1 MSIGAEIQMGK
12 RIFLY
17 HANGFAL
24 GGRIT
29 QPLEQEINSHAATAL
44 SIVGGLASAKADS
57 YRLKDLIS
65 YRSAHTYISGIQN
78 NDTRHSTV
86 VNTVVEDL
94 NILDVITA
102 DSVIGRLSST
112 HEDGQP
118 AKIIPLGSTFQNLK
132 IAGKPVEV
140 DLFDN
145 LFAHHST
152 HSSLVDHFL
161 GKCNSSDPC
170 AGFTPPTQLRYE
182 WGHPVANMPATLQ
195 ERLLAPPIPGW
206 QQSGSHLYCSLVRSV
221 REASPSGAVNAPP
234 VPYAHAIKIPDVG
247 RLYLGELTSSEDT
260 KRLTMMRLEL
270 GSPVVGSLAVAGLET
285 NGKWYP

>member
-1 MSIGAEIQMGK
+1 MSTGAEIQMGK

-29 QPLEQEINSHAATAL
+29 QPVEQEINSHAATAL
-44 SIVGGLASAKADS
+44 SIVGGLASAKAES

-78 NDTRHSTV
+78 SDTLHSTV
-86 VNTVVEDL
+86 VNTVIEDL

-102 DSVIGRLSST
+102 DSVVGRLSST

-145 LFAHHST
+145 LFAQHST

-161 GKCNSSDPC
+161 GKCPKDAPC
-170 AGFTPPTQLRYE
+170 AKSHPPSELRYE
-182 WGHPVANMPATLQ
+182 WGHPVADMPDTLK

-206 QQSGSHLYCSLVRSV
+206 QQSGANLYCNLVRTV
-221 REASPSGAVNAPP
+221 REASPSGTVNAPS
-234 VPYAHAIKIPDVG
+234 VPYSHAIRIPDVG
-247 RLYLGELTSSEDT
+247 RLYLGELTSSENT
-260 KRLTMMRLEL
+260 KRLTMIRLEL

>member
-1 MSIGAEIQMGK
+1 MGK

-29 QPLEQEINSHAATAL
+29 QPVEQEINSHAATAL
-44 SIVGGLASAKADS
+44 SIVGGLASAKAES

-78 NDTRHSTV
+78 SDTLHSTV

-102 DSVIGRLSST
+102 DSVVGRLSST

-140 DLFDN
+140 DLFDS

-161 GKCNSSDPC
+161 GKCPKNAPC
-170 AGFTPPTQLRYE
+170 ATSQPPSALRYE
-182 WGHPVANMPATLQ
+182 WGHPVAVMPDTLK

-206 QQSGSHLYCSLVRSV
+206 QQSGANLYCNLVRTV
-221 REASPSGAVNAPP
+221 REPSPSGTVNAPP
-234 VPYAHAIKIPDVG
+234 VPYSHAIKIPDVG

-260 KRLTMMRLEL
+260 KRLTMIRLEL

>member
-1 MSIGAEIQMGK
+1 MGK

-29 QPLEQEINSHAATAL
+29 QPVEQEINSHAATAL
-44 SIVGGLASAKADS
+44 SIVGGLASAKAES

-65 YRSAHTYISGIQN
+65 YRSAHTHISGIQN
-78 NDTRHSTV
+78 NETLHSTV

-140 DLFDN
+140 DLFDS
-145 LFAHHST
+145 LFAQHPT

-161 GKCNSSDPC
+161 GKCQSDAPC
-170 AGFTPPTQLRYE
+170 AGFHPPSELRYE
-182 WGHPVANMPATLQ
+182 WGHPVADMPVTLK

-206 QQSGSHLYCSLVRSV
+206 QQSGSHLYCNLVRSV
-221 REASPSGAVNAPP
+221 REPNPSGTVNASP
-234 VPYAHAIKIPDVG
+234 VPYSHAIRIPDVG
-247 RLYLGELTSSEDT
+247 RLYLGELSSSEDT
-260 KRLTMMRLEL
+260 KRLTMIRLEL
-270 GSPVVGSLAVAGLET
+270 GSPVVGTLAVSALET
-285 NGKWYP
+285 NGKWFP

>member
-1 MSIGAEIQMGK
+1 MGK

-102 DSVIGRLSST
+102 DAVIGRLSST

-118 AKIIPLGSTFQNLK
+118 AKIILLGSTFQNLK

-145 LFAHHST
+145 LFAQHST
-152 HSSLVDHFL
+152 HSSLVDHFH
-161 GKCNSSDPC
+161 GKCKSGDPC
-170 AGFTPPTQLRYE
+170 TGFQPPSQLRYE
-182 WGHPVANMPATLQ
+182 WGHPVAPMPDALK

-206 QQSGSHLYCSLVRSV
+206 QQSGAHLYCNLVRSV
-221 REASPSGAVNAPP
+221 REAGPSGAVNTPP
-234 VPYAHAIKIPDVG
+234 IPYSHAIKIPDVG

-285 NGKWYP
+285 NGKWFP